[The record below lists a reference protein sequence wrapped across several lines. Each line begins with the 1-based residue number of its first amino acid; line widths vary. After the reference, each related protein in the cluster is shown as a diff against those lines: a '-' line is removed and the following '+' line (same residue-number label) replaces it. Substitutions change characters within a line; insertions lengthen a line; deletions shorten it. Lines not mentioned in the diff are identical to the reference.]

1 MVFLLGMAA
10 FAVDVASMYSEHS
23 QLQNGAD
30 SSALAIA
37 QACAA
42 TPVKAE
48 CGSPVTTATGLASD
62 NALDA
67 RSNIVTATVGSGV
80 VDVTTQSQDTAGNNH
95 FSLVF
100 ARAMGINTADIKASA
115 QAKFGGYSSSNVVPL
130 AFSKCESDP
139 FFTKDLQFFPS
150 HGSTLASDP
159 AYECVTPSSSG
170 LEVPGGFGW
179 LDTVGPCN
187 VKVDITN
194 PWVGT
199 DTGSNYNSDCATI
212 MNQWGAILADP
223 TRTVEILVPI
233 FDDRRGKGNNAEFHI
248 EAFAQ
253 ISLRGWN
260 LSGGTKLPEDF
271 MTSEATTLSKS
282 LKLKNSDNGIFGRFL
297 KKVSLA
303 EAATLGGPTTYGAPG
318 VQLSQ

>member
-1 MVFLLGMAA
+1 MANA
-10 FAVDVASMYSEHS
+10 
-23 QLQNGAD
+23 
-30 SSALAIA
+30 
-37 QACAA
+37 
-42 TPVKAE
+42 
-48 CGSPVTTATGLASD
+48 

-67 RSNIVTATVGSGV
+67 FTNVVSATVGSGV
-80 VDVTTQSQDTAGNNH
+80 VNVTTQARDTAGNNH

-100 ARAMGINTADIKASA
+100 ARALGIETTDIRASA
-115 QAKFGGYSSSNVVPL
+115 QAKFGGYETADVVPL

-150 HGSTLASDP
+150 HGDTLASDP

-179 LDTVGPCN
+179 LDSPGTCS
-187 VKVDITN
+187 VKVSITD

-199 DTGSNYNSDCATI
+199 DSGQDYDADCATR

-223 TRTVEILVPI
+223 TKTVEILVPI
-233 FDDRRGKGNNAEFHI
+233 FDDRRGTGSNAEFHI

-260 LSGGTKLPEDF
+260 LAGGTKLPEDF
-271 MTSEATTLSKS
+271 MTTEATNLSKS
-282 LKLKNSDNGIFGRFL
+282 LKLKNSDNGIFGRFIR
-297 KKVSLA
+297 KVSLA
-303 EAATLGGPTTYGAPG
+303 EAATLGGPSAYGAPG

>member
-1 MVFLLGMAA
+1 
-10 FAVDVASMYSEHS
+10 
-23 QLQNGAD
+23 
-30 SSALAIA
+30 
-37 QACAA
+37 
-42 TPVKAE
+42 
-48 CGSPVTTATGLASD
+48 
-62 NALDA
+62 
-67 RSNIVTATVGSGV
+67 
-80 VDVTTQSQDTAGNNH
+80 
-95 FSLVF
+95 
-100 ARAMGINTADIKASA
+100 
-115 QAKFGGYSSSNVVPL
+115 
-130 AFSKCESDP
+130 
-139 FFTKDLQFFPS
+139 
-150 HGSTLASDP
+150 
-159 AYECVTPSSSG
+159 
-170 LEVPGGFGW
+170 
-179 LDTVGPCN
+179 

-303 EAATLGGPTTYGAPG
+303 EAASLNGPTTYGAPG